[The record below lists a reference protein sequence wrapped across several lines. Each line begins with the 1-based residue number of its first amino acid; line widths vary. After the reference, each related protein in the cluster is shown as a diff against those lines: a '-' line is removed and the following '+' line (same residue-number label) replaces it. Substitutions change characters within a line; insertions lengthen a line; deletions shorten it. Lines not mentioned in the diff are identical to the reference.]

1 MNRGSCLCGAVQFE
15 AGPAGFMVHC
25 HCSMC
30 RKHHGAVFATFLA
43 VPREGFRWLAG
54 ADEIVTYRSSERGLR
69 PFCRNCGSAL
79 PVVLPDWS
87 SIVFVPAG
95 NIEGDPGVRPEL
107 HMFTA
112 SRADWYPISD
122 GLPQHASFPPVVGA
136 GQTVERPAPAL
147 KAGVVGGNCLCDAI
161 AW

>member
-54 ADEIVTYRSSERGLR
+54 ADEIVTYCGV
-69 PFCRNCGSAL
+69 GSAACVDAL
-79 PVVLPDWS
+79 ALTVLGHDRVQVYDGS
-87 SIVFVPAG
+87 
-95 NIEGDPGVRPEL
+95 L
-107 HMFTA
+107 
-112 SRADWYPISD
+112 ADWWRHEQ
-122 GLPQHASFPPVVGA
+122 LAS
-136 GQTVERPAPAL
+136 
-147 KAGVVGGNCLCDAI
+147 
-161 AW
+161 